1 MEIIFDIALI
11 AIFIVCFS
19 VMSRRGF
26 VKAVYNLFGHGITFI
41 LVAVM
46 LTPMTQ
52 MFLKSDMGQ
61 DIYLNVNTAV
71 TEHFTGTV
79 TDEIIHAEQFY
90 VSPTVQKS
98 LISEGVSVVA
108 ESTAP
113 VITDIVM
120 KILTALMMF
129 VLIRL
134 LVAVVFSILN
144 IVFKLP
150 LLSGVNRLAGG
161 LIGILNAFII
171 VYLFCGIIS
180 LNFEW
185 AAGIR
190 EIIYKTTL
198 VQYFYNNNILLNLFL
213 GGI

>member
-1 MEIIFDIALI
+1 MVFDIALVV
-11 AIFIVCFS
+11 IFIACFF

-61 DIYLNVNTAV
+61 EIYQNVSTAI
-71 TEHFTGTV
+71 TNHFTGAV
-79 TDEIIHAEQFY
+79 TGEITSGEEFY

-98 LISEGVSVVA
+98 LIEEGVSEVA

-113 VITDIVM
+113 IITDMIM
-120 KILTALMMF
+120 RILTAIIMF
-129 VLIRL
+129 VLIRIL
-134 LVAVVFSILN
+134 IAVAFYILN

-161 LIGILNAFII
+161 LVGILNAFII
-171 VYLFCGIIS
+171 VYLLCGIAS

-185 AAGIR
+185 ASGIR